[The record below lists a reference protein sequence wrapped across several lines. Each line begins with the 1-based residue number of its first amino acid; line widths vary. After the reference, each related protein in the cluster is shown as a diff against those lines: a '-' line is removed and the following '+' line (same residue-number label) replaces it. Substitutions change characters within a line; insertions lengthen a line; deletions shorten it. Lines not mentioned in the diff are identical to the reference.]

1 MSKTTV
7 TAITSVLAIVM
18 CSAAL
23 SATTSVTTN
32 IERVYA
38 TPSDKW
44 GGCMVRTESRYNKVN
59 CNQNWL
65 TLDCEGAVDGNT
77 KSAGQRRFDVATL
90 ALLTGQR
97 AKFRIND
104 EIKINGYCYADRVEL
119 IASP

>member
-1 MSKTTV
+1 MIKRTV
-7 TAITSVLAIVM
+7 TAITGVLAVVM

-32 IERVYA
+32 IARVYA

>member
-1 MSKTTV
+1 MMKTTV
-7 TAITSVLAIVM
+7 TAITGVLAIVM

-23 SATTSVTTN
+23 SGTTSVTTN
-32 IERVYA
+32 VERVYA

-44 GGCMVRTESRYNKVN
+44 GGCMVRTESSYNKVN

>member
-7 TAITSVLAIVM
+7 TAITGVLAIVM

-23 SATTSVTTN
+23 SGTTSVTTN
-32 IERVYA
+32 IKRVYA

-90 ALLTGQR
+90 ALLTGQK

>member
-1 MSKTTV
+1 MIKTT
-7 TAITSVLAIVM
+7 TTFMMGTLAMLMSV
-18 CSAAL
+18 SAL
-23 SATTSVTTN
+23 SATTSVITN

-65 TLDCEGAVDGNT
+65 TLDCEGAVEGNT
-77 KSAGQRRFDVATL
+77 KSAGQRRFDIATL
-90 ALLTGQR
+90 ALITSQT

>member
-1 MSKTTV
+1 MIKTTV
-7 TAITSVLAIVM
+7 KATVGALAMVM
-18 CSAAL
+18 CATAM

-44 GGCMVRTESRYNKVN
+44 GGCMVRTESSYNKVN

-65 TLDCEGAVDGNT
+65 TLDCEGAVEGNT

-104 EIKINGYCYADRVEL
+104 DIKINGYCYADRVEL